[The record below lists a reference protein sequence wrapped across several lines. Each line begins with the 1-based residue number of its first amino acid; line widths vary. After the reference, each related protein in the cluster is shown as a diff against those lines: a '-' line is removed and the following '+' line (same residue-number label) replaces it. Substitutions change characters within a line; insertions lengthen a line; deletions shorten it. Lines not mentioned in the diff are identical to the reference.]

1 VTGLRIELHTSPG
14 CPNAAAAREVI
25 TKTLSALRIDAS
37 IIDRVGCY
45 PSPTVLIDGV
55 DVMRPESG
63 APVGYVCRLDPPTP
77 QRVFDALVRA
87 SRSSGQQPMRE
98 EEI

>member
-1 VTGLRIELHTSPG
+1 MTGLRIELLTSPG

-25 TKTLSALRIDAS
+25 IKTLTALRIDAS
-37 IIDRVGCY
+37 IINQVGYY

-63 APVGYVCRLDPPTP
+63 APVGYACRLDLPTP

-87 SRSSGQQPMRE
+87 GRPSGQQTVRE
-98 EEI
+98 QQM

>member
-1 VTGLRIELHTSPG
+1 MRIELLTSPG
-14 CPNAAAAREVI
+14 CPNAVAAKEVI
-25 TKTLSALRIDAS
+25 TKTLTALRIDAA
-37 IIDRVGCY
+37 IFDRVGPY

-63 APVGYVCRLDPPTP
+63 APVGEACRLDLPTP

-87 SRSSGQQPMRE
+87 GRSSGQQPKPE
-98 EEI
+98 STE